1 MVYNMR
7 IYKTYSTYKNF
18 LRVQLMINTRSPSK
32 LPEDKL
38 NFLFIIQKKKN
49 TKLYRTQKKI
59 YIVDEGRSP
68 LHTLPTTWNA
78 FIHAYVITQYLHKI
92 SITILDKS
100 TSAEVALPSFPH
112 CKGGTLHFLWKK

>member
-1 MVYNMR
+1 MR

-18 LRVQLMINTRSPSK
+18 LRVQLMINTCSPSK

-49 TKLYRTQKKI
+49 TKLYRTQKKKI